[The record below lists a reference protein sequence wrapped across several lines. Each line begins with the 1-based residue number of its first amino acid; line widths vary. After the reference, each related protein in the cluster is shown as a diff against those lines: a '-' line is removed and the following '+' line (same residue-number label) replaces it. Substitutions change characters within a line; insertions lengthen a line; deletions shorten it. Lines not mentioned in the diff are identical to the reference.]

1 MVGQGRGAGVELIC
15 GGGGGAGWGDV
26 AEVLANL
33 THLQSV
39 LK

>member
-1 MVGQGRGAGVELIC
+1 MGQGRGAGVELIC
-15 GGGGGAGWGDV
+15 VWGRGAGWGDV

>member
-1 MVGQGRGAGVELIC
+1 MGQGRGAGVELIC
-15 GGGGGAGWGDV
+15 VGGGAGGGDV